1 MDQIYDMFI
10 FTDQWFSS
18 EISLLS
24 RDNVILF
31 HFSSAVG
38 PFTSFPVTDVAV
50 WVSQL
55 IGCKEQISTTSLAL
69 FNVVS

>member
-1 MDQIYDMFI
+1 MLVS
-10 FTDQWFSS
+10 TDQWFSF
-18 EISLLS
+18 EITLLS
-24 RDNVILF
+24 RDDAILF

-55 IGCKEQISTTSLAL
+55 MGCKKQISTASLAL
-69 FNVVS
+69 FDVVS